1 MRLESLPHG
10 SETQKFFEKLGQ
22 LDPIRPLG
30 RVEQLIG
37 LVMEASGPATSVGE
51 ICWVYGAN
59 GRHRIQAEVVGF
71 RNDRMLLMPLGEL
84 QGIGPGSLLV
94 PTGRDF
100 QVPVG
105 RRLMGRV
112 LDGLGRPMDGFGPL
126 GAEAQVP
133 VHREPPDPLNRLR
146 ITEALS
152 TGVRCLDG
160 MLTIGRGQR
169 IGIFAGSGVGKS
181 TLMGMVARDA
191 DADVNVIALVGERG
205 REVRDFIEKDLG
217 PQGLAKSVVVVAT
230 SDQPA
235 LIRRQGALVATAV
248 AEWFRD
254 QGLTVMFMMDS
265 VTRFAMAQRE
275 IGLAIGEP
283 PATKG
288 YTPSVF
294 ALLPKLLERAGT
306 TSHRGSITGLYTVL
320 VEADDMNE
328 PVGDTV
334 RAILDGHVVLSRDLA
349 SQNHYPPVDVLESV
363 SRLMPDLASPT
374 HRINAATVRDML
386 AAYRGARDL
395 INIGAYVKGSDKR
408 IDRALEH
415 TDAVN
420 AFLKQD
426 QAERDTLAGAVGK
439 LAALVGNAE

>member
-1 MRLESLPHG
+1 MKLESLPFG
-10 SETQKFFEKLGQ
+10 SEAQKFFEKLEAIE
-22 LDPIRPLG
+22 PIRLLG
-30 RVEQLIG
+30 RIEQLIG
-37 LVMEASGPATSVGE
+37 LVMEASGPATAVGE
-51 ICWVYGAN
+51 ICWVYSSN
-59 GRHRIQAEVVGF
+59 GRTRIQAEVVGF

-112 LDGLGRPMDGFGPL
+112 LDGLGRPLDNKGPL
-126 GAEAQVP
+126 GAEAQVS
-133 VHREPPDPLNRLR
+133 VHREPPDPLSRQR
-146 ITEALS
+146 ITEPLS
-152 TGVRCLDG
+152 TGVRSIDG
-160 MLTIGRGQR
+160 LLSIGRGQR
-169 IGIFAGSGVGKS
+169 IGIFSGSGVGKS

-191 DADVNVIALVGERG
+191 NADVNVIALVGERG

-217 PQGLAKSVVVVAT
+217 PEGMAKSVVIAAT

-235 LIRRQGALVATAV
+235 LIRRQGAMVATAI

-254 QGLTVMFMMDS
+254 QGMTVMLMMDS

-294 ALLPKLLERAGT
+294 ATLPKLLERAGT

-334 RAILDGHVVLSRDLA
+334 RAILDGHIVLSRDLA
-349 SQNHYPPVDVLESV
+349 SQNHYPPVDVLDSV
-363 SRLMPDLASPT
+363 SRLMPELADPA
-374 HRINAATVRDML
+374 HRAAAARVRDVL

-395 INIGAYVKGSDKR
+395 INIGAYVKGSDRR

-415 TDAVN
+415 IDAVN
-420 AFLKQD
+420 AYLKQD
-426 QAERDTLAGAVGK
+426 TAERDTYANAVERLKALAP
-439 LAALVGNAE
+439 E

>member
-1 MRLESLPHG
+1 MKLESLPFG
-10 SETQKFFEKLGQ
+10 GEAQNFLDKLDQ
-22 LDPIRPLG
+22 TESMRPLG
-30 RVEQLIG
+30 KVEQLIG
-37 LVMEASGPATSVGE
+37 LVMEASGPATSIGE
-51 ICWVYGAN
+51 ICWVYGNN
-59 GRHRIQAEVVGF
+59 GRQRIQAEVVGF
-71 RNDRMLLMPLGEL
+71 RQDRMLLMPLGEL

-105 RRLMGRV
+105 RHLMGRV
-112 LDGLGRPMDGFGPL
+112 LDGLGRPLDGRGPL

-133 VHREPPDPLNRLR
+133 VHREPPDPLSRRR

-160 MLTIGRGQR
+160 LLTVGRGQR
-169 IGIFAGSGVGKS
+169 FGIFAGSGVGKS

-217 PQGLAKSVVVVAT
+217 PQGMAKSVVIAAT

-235 LIRRQGALVATAV
+235 LIRRQGAMVATAI

-254 QGLTVMFMMDS
+254 QGMTVMFMMDS

-306 TSHRGSITGLYTVL
+306 TDHRGSITGLYTVL

-349 SQNHYPPVDVLESV
+349 AQNHYPPVDVLDSV
-363 SRLMPDLASPT
+363 SRLMPELAGAE
-374 HRINAATVRDML
+374 HRAAAARVRDVL

-395 INIGAYVKGSDKR
+395 INIGAYVKGSDRR

-415 TDAVN
+415 IDAVN

-426 QAERDTLAGAVGK
+426 LSERDTLAGAVER
-439 LAALVGNAE
+439 LLTLVPESK